1 MTMPNPNII
10 DIIDEPPYDIIGR
23 GAPTIGNKPNTIA
36 IFTKTYKNNAVEKPK
51 QNNLEKKLLQEN
63 PILIIL

>member
-1 MTMPNPNII
+1 MLKPSII
-10 DIIDEPPYDIIGR
+10 DSIEDPPYDIIGK
-23 GAPTIGNKPNTIA
+23 GAPTIGSKPTTIA
-36 IFTKTYKNNAVEKPK
+36 MFTKIYKNKAEEKPK

>member
-1 MTMPNPNII
+1 MLKPSII
-10 DIIDEPPYDIIGR
+10 DSIEDPPYDIIGK
-23 GAPTIGNKPNTIA
+23 GAPTIGSKPNTIEM
-36 IFTKTYKNNAVEKPK
+36 FTKIYKNKAEEKPK